1 MTIHTPTPRLVDRA
15 TETEVRIICERQIA
29 AKICGMLPADENSA
43 QRILANASKMFEQ
56 FLSLEAVRAD
66 WVEG

>member
-29 AKICGMLPADENSA
+29 AKICSMLPADENSA
-43 QRILANASKMFEQ
+43 RRILAHAGAIYDK
-56 FLSLEAVRAD
+56 FLSLDAVRAAS
-66 WVEG
+66 VEG